1 MKTVKINRRNW
12 LRSSLVLGAGAA
24 LSPTALLANSQ
35 GYNKF
40 TGEYEFDGK
49 ANGLKAKLNANE
61 NPYGPSAKAVEAFK
75 QAAVNGNL
83 YPFEYAEEVKAII
96 AKEEGVSAEQIFLGS
111 GSSEI
116 LTMTG
121 LAFGA
126 DKGALMSAFP
136 TFRTMLDTAVGIGGA
151 WQQIPLDSELKHDLP
166 AMKSGITNDTKLV
179 YICNPNNPT
188 GTVVDSGELRKFCTE
203 VSTKVPVFVDEAY
216 TDFMDDPNDVSM
228 IDLIHDGQNIII
240 ARTFSK
246 IHGMAGLRIG
256 YGIAQPDTAKM
267 ITAYATRL
275 ITVSGPSLHA
285 AMASYKDEEFKKMCK
300 TKNKAAR
307 DYTFQALQ
315 GLGFS
320 PVASNTSF
328 MIFTIKMKPEKYL
341 ARMEDKGVGV
351 RSWVFEEKV
360 WCRVSIGTMDEMKT
374 FIGTLE
380 EVHAS

>member
-35 GYNKF
+35 GYNKY
-40 TGEYEFDGK
+40 TGEYEFERA
-49 ANGLKAKLNANE
+49 ANGLKAKLDSNE
-61 NPYGPSAKAVEAFK
+61 NPYGPSEKAVAAFK
-75 QAAVNGNL
+75 KAAEDGNL
-83 YPFEYAEEVKAII
+83 YPFRYADEVKAII
-96 AKEEGVSAEQIFLGS
+96 AKEEGVTPEQIFLGS

-121 LAFGA
+121 LAFGTNH
-126 DKGALMSAFP
+126 GALMSAFP
-136 TFRTMLDTAVGIGGA
+136 TFRTMLDTAVGIGGD
-151 WQQIPLDSELKHDLP
+151 WQQVPLDSELKHDLP
-166 AMKSGITNDTKLV
+166 AMKSAITKETKLV

-188 GTVVDSGELRKFCTE
+188 GTVVNSGELRKFCKK
-203 VSTKVPVFVDEAY
+203 VSPSVPVFVDEAY
-216 TDFMDDPNDVSM
+216 TDFMDDPKSVSM

-256 YGIAQPDTAKM
+256 YGIAQPETAKM

-275 ITVSGPSLHA
+275 VTISGPSLHA
-285 AMASYKDEEFKKMCK
+285 AMASYKDEKFKKMCK

-307 DYTFQALQ
+307 DYTFEALK

-341 ARMEDKGVGV
+341 DKMLDKGVSV
-351 RSWVFEEKV
+351 RSWVFEDNV
-360 WCRVSIGTMDEMKT
+360 WCRVSIGTMDEMKE
-374 FIGTLE
+374 FIGALG
-380 EVHAS
+380 EVHSS

>member
-40 TGEYEFDGK
+40 TGEYEFEGK

-96 AKEEGVSAEQIFLGS
+96 AKEEGVTAEQIFLGS

-166 AMKSGITNDTKLV
+166 AMKSGITKDTKLV

-188 GTVVDSGELRKFCTE
+188 GTVVNSGELRKFCTE

-216 TDFMDDPNDVSM
+216 TDFMDDPNEVSM
-228 IDLIHDGQNIII
+228 IDLIHDGRNIII

-246 IHGMAGLRIG
+246 IHGMAGLRVG